1 MKKSPLYTDART
13 WTCYNSSITQEKPL
27 MSKEMLFLCDVYDAW
42 LSKNKLPHRCASEI
56 LYGADTKGRLTQNQS
71 YWLESF
77 ISTWDV
83 ISEHT

>member
-1 MKKSPLYTDART
+1 
-13 WTCYNSSITQEKPL
+13 
-27 MSKEMLFLCDVYDAW
+27 MSKEIVFLCDVYDDW

-83 ISEHT
+83 IAQNTQETLCKQQQQKQKSQETI

>member
-1 MKKSPLYTDART
+1 
-13 WTCYNSSITQEKPL
+13 

-56 LYGADTKGRLTQNQS
+56 LYGQDAMALTSNQK

-83 ISEHT
+83 IADNT

>member
-1 MKKSPLYTDART
+1 MKKSPLHTDVET
-13 WTCYNSSITQEKPL
+13 WIRYNSSITQEKPL

-42 LSKNKLPHRCASEI
+42 LDENELPHRCASDI
-56 LYGADTKGRLTQNQS
+56 LYGQDAMALTSNQK

-83 ISEHT
+83 IAEHC